1 MNKKSKIGIIIAVVA
16 IMGIISM
23 ISYGNTL
30 SNTTVTSTNTTQT
43 SINTT
48 SPTNPVP
55 QPIKTAGKHLTVE
68 LNENMGLKANP

>member
-30 SNTTVTSTNTTQT
+30 SNTTVTSANTTQT

-48 SPTNPVP
+48 NNTT
-55 QPIKTAGKHLTVE
+55 QPIKTAGKHLSVE
-68 LNENMGLKANP
+68 LNEDLGVKANP